1 MARYTVNADSFLE
14 LPVTTG
20 TVQNISNTDVEISNE
35 QTVNSGIILKAGE
48 TFAWNNAT
56 VYACARPL
64 LDGGVGLI
72 SVVPFNGK
80 GEGGGGSYTLPIATT
95 SVLGGVKSSTADGDV
110 TVNANGTMTINH
122 VGYRKASTAY
132 LVGNIAYH
140 STLPTGWYLEC
151 VTAGTSGSGT
161 LTITSP
167 AIGNTITD
175 GDVTWKIGMPL
186 SLNGGIMTGSI
197 LHTGSEWFN
206 IYGGQ
211 SSSVPSGI
219 IQLGSATS
227 NGRINFISKSAD
239 STAEFLMYPDGT
251 LKHNNNDLAGSA
263 IVAKLLGQNG
273 YVKYASGLIAQ
284 WGMGTFLNGNN
295 SCEISFPISFTSS
308 NVSVIANGA
317 QSVPFA
323 ISVDDATLISSNNS
337 KVTLYRDDT
346 NIDRRIRWFAIGY

>member
-35 QTVNSGIILKAGE
+35 QTVGSGIILKAGE

-273 YVKYASGLIAQ
+273 YVKYASGLILQ
-284 WGMGTFLNGNN
+284 WGKVNGDNVVAN
-295 SCEISFPISFTSS
+295 SQNTVAYNISFNSVANPIIWAITGKSSFSDYRME
-308 NVSVIANGA
+308 I
-317 QSVPFA
+317 
-323 ISVDDATLISSNNS
+323 INNWAS
-337 KVTLYRDDT
+337 KSQFSFIPNAKTGCV
-346 NIDRRIRWFAIGY
+346 WFAIGY